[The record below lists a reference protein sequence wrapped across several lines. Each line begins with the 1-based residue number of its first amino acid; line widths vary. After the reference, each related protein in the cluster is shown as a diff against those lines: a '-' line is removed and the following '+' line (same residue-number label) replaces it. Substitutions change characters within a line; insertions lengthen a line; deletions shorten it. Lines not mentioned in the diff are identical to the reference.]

1 MSVEETT
8 AVTTIPHMAKQRGKK
23 AKPAESAQPAEEKP
37 GAKKRLGVN
46 FTQDWHAV
54 LRKLAAKRKMPVLWY
69 LIELARED
77 AEKQGVADLPPL
89 PWEEGEETP

>member
-1 MSVEETT
+1 MNVEETT
-8 AVTTIPHMAKQRGKK
+8 AVTTMPSMAKKPRNKPK
-23 AKPAESAQPAEEKP
+23 AADQPPAEDKP

-89 PWEEGEETP
+89 PWEEGDEAS